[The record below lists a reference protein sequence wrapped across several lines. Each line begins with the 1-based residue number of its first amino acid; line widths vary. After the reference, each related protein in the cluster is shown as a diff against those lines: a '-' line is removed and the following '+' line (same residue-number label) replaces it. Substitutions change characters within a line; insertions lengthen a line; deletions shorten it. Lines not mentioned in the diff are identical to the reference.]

1 MERRRLANRLK
12 PALLWIKT
20 HVADTLIRLY
30 PTRQVYFRANGKVR
44 FLSLSPFVQMTA
56 SLAVVGLLV
65 WTAYSTYTYAFMDDI
80 LAQKDRELAERQQA
94 YDDLNSDMTELE
106 VTLQGAV
113 KSVQAKQRY
122 LETIIDADDEDEA
135 DSAADTPAQD
145 NQQDAQDDTA
155 QSPDDEPPYAVGGP
169 ETPVDDA
176 APAAAPEKDAPVPK
190 PPRWQAIKTWFKD
203 ILASDDKE
211 IEIPHSARLGVIADQ
226 IVQMQADQ
234 KHITDHLLSRTSE
247 RVETI
252 GKAFATA
259 GLSTDAV
266 IAAMDKSPA
275 NAGGPL
281 ELLSDDDRSL
291 LESDGDE
298 AFKALLAKQETL
310 EDFDQILISF
320 PVVKPLKDYYYISS
334 SFGVRRDPFTS
345 ARAMHGGLDMAS
357 HWKTPIYV
365 TAPGTI
371 VKAGWNGAYGRMI
384 EVDHGNGFKTR
395 YGHLQTILVKVG
407 QQVTKG
413 ERIGLMGNSGRST
426 GTHLHYEVRFLNRP
440 YNPIK
445 FFKAEQ
451 HVLKSDSSQEPG
463 ADS

>member
-1 MERRRLANRLK
+1 MEKRRLANRLK
-12 PALLWIKT
+12 PALLWIKV
-20 HVADTLIRLY
+20 HVADPLIRLY

-44 FLSLSPFVQMTA
+44 FLSLSPFTQMAA
-56 SLAVVGLLV
+56 SLAVLGLLV
-65 WTAYSTYTYAFMDDI
+65 WTGYSTYTYAFMDDI
-80 LAQKDRELAERQQA
+80 LTQKDRELAERQKA
-94 YDDLNSDMTELE
+94 YDDLNADMAELE

-113 KSVQAKQRY
+113 RSVQAKQRY

-135 DSAADTPAQD
+135 EATADTPAQD
-145 NQQDAQDDTA
+145 GQQDAQNDTA
-155 QSPDDEPPYAVGGP
+155 QAPDDETPYAVGGP

-176 APAAAPEKDAPVPK
+176 ASAAVSEKDVPVPK
-190 PPRWQAIKTWFKD
+190 PPRWQAIKAWFKD
-203 ILASDDKE
+203 LLASDDGKT
-211 IEIPHSARLGVIADQ
+211 EIPHSARLGVIADQ
-226 IVQMQADQ
+226 IAQMRADQ
-234 KHITDHLLSRTSE
+234 KRITDHLLARTSE
-247 RVETI
+247 RVDSI
-252 GKAFATA
+252 GKAFTTA
-259 GLSTDAV
+259 GLSPDAV
-266 IAAMDKSPA
+266 VAAMDKSQA

-298 AFKALLAKQETL
+298 AFKTLLAKQETL
-310 EDFDQILISF
+310 DDFDRILISF
-320 PVVKPLKDYYYISS
+320 PVVKPLRDYYYISS
-334 SFGVRRDPFTS
+334 SFGVRRDPFTN
-345 ARAMHGGLDMAS
+345 ARAMHGGVDMAS

-384 EVDHGNGFKTR
+384 EVDHGNGFRTR

-451 HVLKSDSSQEPG
+451 HVFKSDSSQESD
-463 ADS
+463 AHS